1 MKPITQAWLDRALD
15 DLNAIQQMVELEH
28 LTNIVAFHA
37 QQAIEKTLKA
47 IIEEAEIGLV
57 KTHNLTRL
65 YALVKPHYNLIQDID
80 TLEQLDAVYTESR
93 YPDDIGLLPYGKPT
107 IEESLHFYNFAKR
120 FYEQVKVKLETQ

>member
-15 DLNAIQQMVELEH
+15 DLNAIEQMVELEH

-47 IIEEAEIGLV
+47 IIEETEIGLV

-65 YALVKPHYNLIQDID
+65 YALVKPHYNLIEDID

-107 IEESLHFYNFAKR
+107 IEESLYFYNFAKR
-120 FYEQVKVKLETQ
+120 FYEQAKVKLETQ